1 MNEADCEAGSK
12 AMRVTA
18 CGKSAGERTCARRN
32 HDLFRKGAD
41 RLSTFLLWA
50 SMAFVSTV
58 LCAILFYLAAKGRGA
73 LSWEF
78 VTAPPRNGMTEGGIV
93 TPIVGTLQLILVS
106 MCFAFPVGVVT
117 AVYFNE
123 YASAGALKKPLR
135 LPMRSLASI
144 PAVVLGRFGLAFFC
158 TFLRFG
164 ASLLSAGLTLGC
176 MVLPTIVTASET
188 ALANVPQ
195 DYRDASYA
203 LGATEW
209 QTIYKVIL
217 PSAFPGIITGGILSV
232 GRVAGETAPIMFT
245 GAVFFAPGFA
255 RSVFD
260 SVMALPY
267 HVYVLATAGTNIE
280 KTTPL
285 QYGTILVL
293 IAVVLGISMVGM
305 AARSRLRKDVL

>member
-1 MNEADCEAGSK
+1 MKDTDHETRGEALLSALDNSGD
-12 AMRVTA
+12 A
-18 CGKSAGERTCARRN
+18 CPIRPNYAV
-32 HDLFRKGAD
+32 FRKFAD
-41 RLSTFLLWA
+41 WLATFLLCS
-50 SMAFVSTV
+50 SMIFVTVV
-58 LCAILFYLAAKGRGA
+58 LCAILFFLAAKGGGA

-78 VTAPPRNGMTEGGIV
+78 VTEPPRNGMTEGGII
-93 TPIVGTLQLILVS
+93 TPIVGTLQLIFVS

-123 YASAGALKKPLR
+123 YARGGTLKKSLR
-135 LPMRSLASI
+135 LAMRSLASI
-144 PAVVLGRFGLAFFC
+144 PSVVLGLFGLAFFC

-164 ASLLSAGLTLGC
+164 TSLLSAGLTLGC

-195 DYRDASYA
+195 DYRDAAYA

-209 QTIYKVIL
+209 QTIYGVVL

-255 RSVFD
+255 RGVFD

-293 IAVVLGISMVGM
+293 LAVVLGISMVGM

>member
-41 RLSTFLLWA
+41 RLSTFLLWT

-58 LCAILFYLAAKGRGA
+58 LCAILFYLASKGRGA

-123 YASAGALKKPLR
+123 YASAGALKKTLR
-135 LPMRSLASI
+135 LTMRSLASI
-144 PAVVLGRFGLAFFC
+144 PSVVLGLFGLAFFC

-188 ALANVPQ
+188 ALANVPR

-293 IAVVLGISMVGM
+293 IAVVLGISTVGM

>member
-32 HDLFRKGAD
+32 HDLFRKWAD

-50 SMAFVSTV
+50 SMAFMSTV

-123 YASAGALKKPLR
+123 YASAGALKKTLR
-135 LPMRSLASI
+135 LTMRSLASI
-144 PAVVLGRFGLAFFC
+144 PSVVLGLFGLAFFC

-188 ALANVPQ
+188 ALTNVPR